1 MVPMPPVVVLIVC
14 KVILGAPDANSAF
27 TNWRAAELDMT
38 GGVMHCRREQVELYD
53 PAVDQGADPQPFSTI
68 HCNRAAFTRGPQFDI
83 DRYQKEKHLPAGARG
98 WRFWKSACPVPVM
111 NDNGTPDNPRDDT
124 LVGWAIP
131 PCPEKRGVL
140 ECESDTAI

>member
-53 PAVDQGADPQPFSTI
+53 PTPDSGGDPQPFSSF
-68 HCNRAAFTRGPQFDI
+68 HCMQAAMRLGPQFDI
-83 DRYQKEKHLPAGARG
+83 DNRDKP
-98 WRFWKSACPVPVM
+98 WRFWRAACPVPVM

>member
-53 PAVDQGADPQPFSTI
+53 PAPDGGGDPQPFSSF
-68 HCNRAAFTRGPQFDI
+68 HCMQAAMRLGPQFDI
-83 DRYQKEKHLPAGARG
+83 DNRDKP
-98 WRFWKSACPVPVM
+98 WRFWRAACPVPVM

>member
-53 PAVDQGADPQPFSTI
+53 PAPDSGGDSQPFSSF
-68 HCNRAAFTRGPQFDI
+68 HCMQAAMRLGPQFDI
-83 DRYQKEKHLPAGARG
+83 DNRDKP
-98 WRFWKSACPVPVM
+98 WRFWRAACPVPVM

>member
-1 MVPMPPVVVLIVC
+1 MPPVVVLIVC

-27 TNWRAAELDMT
+27 TNWRA
-38 GGVMHCRREQVELYD
+38 
-53 PAVDQGADPQPFSTI
+53 
-68 HCNRAAFTRGPQFDI
+68 
-83 DRYQKEKHLPAGARG
+83 
-98 WRFWKSACPVPVM
+98 ACPVPVM